1 MFEWKLLFQLPTSLI
16 FLNCQKYIF
25 FRIQILILWASNA
38 SNLILYIF
46 LMYFLSLY
54 NRNLS
59 NSILISSLYDYT
71 TFSTLNYYFLISHF
85 ILFYTVIWKGR
96 MRLLSQISVCVSIK
110 AILILFKP
118 LQSFEDENHNA
129 HSIPCKSYLQKRKSE
144 DHWIIQNN

>member
-85 ILFYTVIWKGR
+85 VLYCNLKGKNEIAVTNFGMCQHQGYSDFVQTIAIFWRWKPQCP
-96 MRLLSQISVCVSIK
+96 LH
-110 AILILFKP
+110 P
-118 LQSFEDENHNA
+118 LQIVPTKKEKWR
-129 HSIPCKSYLQKRKSE
+129 PL
-144 DHWIIQNN
+144 NNSKQLN